1 MDRLAAAKCDHY
13 RGVSGFAAVERE
25 GRFLMSGFANFDIG
39 GRSALQLGAL
49 ISAGLISAEEVA
61 ERTLAAIADCE
72 DQAIFTHVTRERAL
86 REARAAA
93 ERLRD
98 GRPASALD
106 GVPIAW
112 KDLFDL
118 QGMPTTAGSR
128 VFENAAPAVADAP
141 VVSRLQAAGMVCVG
155 RVNMTEFAFSGI
167 GLNPHYGTPR
177 NPHGRRDPRV
187 PGGSSSGS
195 AVAVAR
201 GLAPVAI
208 GTDTGGSVRI
218 PAAFNGIIGYKA
230 SSRRYP
236 MDGIFPLSETL
247 DTLGVFARN
256 VADAIAVDAAMCG
269 LLQPV
274 VRSASLKDLRILAP
288 TNVVLDDCEPAV
300 LANFEA
306 ALTRLAR
313 AGATVE
319 RGPMPIFD
327 EILVLSARHG
337 TIVAAEAYALHKT
350 RVEGPEASGIDRRI
364 VKRIRLAHTM
374 PMVDYIAIMQARS
387 RLIEQGRRLL
397 SGRCLVAIPTV
408 PHVAPSIAA
417 LEADDELFFRVNAKT
432 LRNTMLGNFLGWCGV
447 SFPTGADADGLP
459 TALLLSGA
467 PGADE
472 QLLALSLSAEGVIR
486 DEDIS

>member
-1 MDRLAAAKCDHY
+1 
-13 RGVSGFAAVERE
+13 
-25 GRFLMSGFANFDIG
+25 MSGLTNFDIG

-49 ISAGLISAEEVA
+49 VASGLISAEEVA
-61 ERTLAAIADCE
+61 ERTLAGIAACE
-72 DQAIFTHVTRERAL
+72 DQAIFTRVTPERAFS
-86 REARAAA
+86 EARAAA
-93 ERLRD
+93 QRLRE
-98 GRPASALD
+98 GRPASVLD

-118 QGMPTTAGSR
+118 EGMPTTAGSR
-128 VFENAAPAVADAP
+128 VFENAPPAAADAP
-141 VVSRLQAAGMVCVG
+141 VVSRLKRAGMICVG

-177 NPHGRRDPRV
+177 NPHGRGEARV

-195 AVAVAR
+195 AVVVAR
-201 GLAPVAI
+201 GLAPAAI

-230 SSRRYP
+230 SSGRYP
-236 MDGIFPLSETL
+236 MDGVFPLSETL

-256 VADAIAVDAAMCG
+256 VADAIVIDAAMCG
-269 LLQPV
+269 LLAPA
-274 VRSASLKDLRILAP
+274 VRSASLEELRILAP

-300 LANFEA
+300 ARNFEA

-313 AGATVE
+313 AGATIE

-327 EILVLSARHG
+327 DILALSARHG

-350 RVEGPEASGIDRRI
+350 RVEGPDADRIDRRI
-364 VKRIRLAHTM
+364 VKRVRLAHTM
-374 PMVDYIAIMQARS
+374 PMVDYIAIIQARS
-387 RLIEQGRRLL
+387 RLIEQARRLL
-397 SGRCLVAIPTV
+397 AGRCLVAMPTV
-408 PHVAPSIAA
+408 PHAAPSIAA
-417 LEADDELFFRVNAKT
+417 LEADDELFFRMNAKT

-447 SFPTGADADGLP
+447 SLPTGTDDVGLP

-467 PGADE
+467 PGMDE
-472 QLLALSLSAEGVIR
+472 QLLALSLAAEAIIR
-486 DEDIS
+486 DENGS